1 MPRKARA
8 TDSRR
13 IEEERQA
20 KFCGTASIRLN
31 AIRFKTSASQGVSGK
46 EARSVASLKRRFRE
60 ELESCQAS
68 GRYRVKVLIRQ
79 DDLKAALINSNTSR
93 VDLMANSFPYPK
105 LELPSTLTLECL
117 QGHDCL
123 AAAEDVLEGS
133 QKRWDADIF
142 LDDLSNELKK
152 KLVEDYEYQ
161 EEPSDGE
168 FYRKIREYQG
178 VQGNADA
185 FFEKL
190 WQGRLAVSKNRQD
203 NFEKLVGHETYVK
216 AFDELLK
223 IPALFGGM
231 QLSVVHSMIS
241 MRCEEQNISYLNHIY
256 NWWHGV
262 CGGDPNLMGH
272 VDSFT
277 VESLQGKAPGA
288 SRADHD
294 SLLGLFKIGTLFPNV
309 PEDQRDTLWSRVC
322 LTSTKCLIPSLS
334 TFFADRYFLEQVA
347 DCLRNITGIT
357 KKSVSTR
364 LANMFTDIGQ
374 EDDRCIVQVSEGR
387 FGSIPGSQ
395 SRRRNLGIQ
404 QLWLAAFREYENVPA
419 PMQQE
424 DVLAKARP
432 RIDVAALHGLA
443 SLALRLGFES
453 AKINEILADPSD
465 WVIAKQ
471 ALLSARKPEYFEYE
485 HEDDLATQ
493 IAGIFSRARPVA
505 FKTRP
510 PTCTSQSPKLKRHG
524 VPRAADHKHDK
535 THLFLP
541 NMESNI
547 DCDQSHVTSFFVRMS
562 MYRAFFGQSPIS
574 SEEREELLTTA
585 VTTQENSDGSAAE
598 LDNGQSQEAQINE
611 EAVRLQRLREDA
623 TAEQKKLLE
632 LRGLICIEQER
643 FSREQAALKE
653 LQERSKAEQT
663 SMTLH
668 SFEDIVAKEYDEFM
682 AVEEPTFIQ
691 VQTPYEE
698 STTIPQ
704 EESNRS
710 ELVPSALSNESLRLP
725 KLKKT

>member
-1 MPRKARA
+1 MKA
-8 TDSRR
+8 
-13 IEEERQA
+13 
-20 KFCGTASIRLN
+20 
-31 AIRFKTSASQGVSGK
+31 
-46 EARSVASLKRRFRE
+46 
-60 ELESCQAS
+60 
-68 GRYRVKVLIRQ
+68 
-79 DDLKAALINSNTSR
+79 
-93 VDLMANSFPYPK
+93 P
-105 LELPSTLTLECL
+105 
-117 QGHDCL
+117 
-123 AAAEDVLEGS
+123 
-133 QKRWDADIF
+133 
-142 LDDLSNELKK
+142 DLSNELKK

-223 IPALFGGM
+223 IPALFG
-231 QLSVVHSMIS
+231 
-241 MRCEEQNISYLNHIY
+241 
-256 NWWHGV
+256 
-262 CGGDPNLMGH
+262 
-272 VDSFT
+272 
-277 VESLQGKAPGA
+277 
-288 SRADHD
+288 
-294 SLLGLFKIGTLFPNV
+294 
-309 PEDQRDTLWSRVC
+309 DQRDTLWSRVC

-432 RIDVAALHGLA
+432 RVDIAALHALA

-465 WVIAKQ
+465 WAIAKQ
-471 ALLSARKPEYFEYE
+471 ALLSARKPEHF
-485 HEDDLATQ
+485 D
-493 IAGIFSRARPVA
+493 R
-505 FKTRP
+505 
-510 PTCTSQSPKLKRHG
+510 QSSKG
-524 VPRAADHKHDK
+524 
-535 THLFLP
+535 
-541 NMESNI
+541 MG
-547 DCDQSHVTSFFVRMS
+547 HVTSFFVRMS

-632 LRGLICIEQER
+632 LRELVCIEQER

-682 AVEEPTFIQ
+682 AVEEPTIIQ
-691 VQTPYEE
+691 VQKPYEE
-698 STTIPQ
+698 STINPQ
-704 EESNRS
+704 EKSNRS
-710 ELVPSALSNESLRLP
+710 ELVPSALSVCHTKTQNPTAAVMQDPSRTSHFDFQN
-725 KLKKT
+725 LKRPTDTCL

>member
-1 MPRKARA
+1 
-8 TDSRR
+8 
-13 IEEERQA
+13 
-20 KFCGTASIRLN
+20 
-31 AIRFKTSASQGVSGK
+31 
-46 EARSVASLKRRFRE
+46 
-60 ELESCQAS
+60 
-68 GRYRVKVLIRQ
+68 
-79 DDLKAALINSNTSR
+79 
-93 VDLMANSFPYPK
+93 
-105 LELPSTLTLECL
+105 
-117 QGHDCL
+117 
-123 AAAEDVLEGS
+123 
-133 QKRWDADIF
+133 
-142 LDDLSNELKK
+142 
-152 KLVEDYEYQ
+152 
-161 EEPSDGE
+161 
-168 FYRKIREYQG
+168 
-178 VQGNADA
+178 
-185 FFEKL
+185 
-190 WQGRLAVSKNRQD
+190 
-203 NFEKLVGHETYVK
+203 
-216 AFDELLK
+216 
-223 IPALFGGM
+223 
-231 QLSVVHSMIS
+231 
-241 MRCEEQNISYLNHIY
+241 
-256 NWWHGV
+256 
-262 CGGDPNLMGH
+262 MGH

-288 SRADHD
+288 SRADRD
-294 SLLGLFKIGTLFPNV
+294 SLLGLFKSGALFPNV

-347 DCLRNITGIT
+347 DCLRNIIGIT

-432 RIDVAALHGLA
+432 RVDVAALHGLA
-443 SLALRLGFES
+443 SLALCLGFES

-471 ALLSARKPEYFEYE
+471 ALLSARKPEYFEYD

-493 IAGIFSRARPVA
+493 IASIFSRARPVA

-524 VPRAADHKHDK
+524 VPRVADHKHDK

-541 NMESNI
+541 HMESNI

-574 SEEREELLTTA
+574 SEEREELLTAA
-585 VTTQENSDGSAAE
+585 VTTQENSDCSAPE
-598 LDNGQSQEAQINE
+598 VGNGQSQEAQINE
-611 EAVRLQRLREDA
+611 EAVRLQRLREDT

-632 LRGLICIEQER
+632 LRELICIEQER
-643 FSREQAALKE
+643 FSRDQAALKE
-653 LQERSKAEQT
+653 LQERFKAEQN

-668 SFEDIVAKEYDEFM
+668 SFEDIVAEEYDEFM
-682 AVEEPTFIQ
+682 AVEEPTFMQ
-691 VQTPYEE
+691 VQKPYEE
-698 STTIPQ
+698 SAIIPQ
-704 EESNRS
+704 EESLRS
-710 ELVPSALSNESLRLP
+710 ELVPSALSVFHTKTQNPTAPVMQDPSRTSHFDFQNLKRRKSHIGAVQSPVHATEQLPTPVSKTDCILFKTVVDKAGNLVESHRIEVDANAASRVHQLAAMYMKEKCTLFDTHGRNLAP
-725 KLKKT
+725 ASKCFDMIRATGTNVIVVKQLGIGKKKMKLG

>member
-1 MPRKARA
+1 
-8 TDSRR
+8 
-13 IEEERQA
+13 
-20 KFCGTASIRLN
+20 
-31 AIRFKTSASQGVSGK
+31 
-46 EARSVASLKRRFRE
+46 
-60 ELESCQAS
+60 
-68 GRYRVKVLIRQ
+68 
-79 DDLKAALINSNTSR
+79 
-93 VDLMANSFPYPK
+93 
-105 LELPSTLTLECL
+105 
-117 QGHDCL
+117 
-123 AAAEDVLEGS
+123 
-133 QKRWDADIF
+133 
-142 LDDLSNELKK
+142 
-152 KLVEDYEYQ
+152 
-161 EEPSDGE
+161 
-168 FYRKIREYQG
+168 
-178 VQGNADA
+178 
-185 FFEKL
+185 
-190 WQGRLAVSKNRQD
+190 
-203 NFEKLVGHETYVK
+203 
-216 AFDELLK
+216 
-223 IPALFGGM
+223 
-231 QLSVVHSMIS
+231 
-241 MRCEEQNISYLNHIY
+241 
-256 NWWHGV
+256 
-262 CGGDPNLMGH
+262 MGH

-424 DVLAKARP
+424 GVLAKARP

-585 VTTQENSDGSAAE
+585 VATQENSDGSAAE

-698 STTIPQ
+698 STIIPQ

-710 ELVPSALSNESLRLP
+710 ELVPSALSVCHTKTQNPTVPVMQDPSRTSHFDFQNLKRRKSHIGAVQSPVHATEQLPTPVSKTDCILFKTVVDKAGNLVESHRIEIDANAASRVNQLAAMYMKEKCTLFDTHGRNLAP
-725 KLKKT
+725 ASKCFDMIRATGTNVIVVKQLGIGVKAAPERGKKKMKLG